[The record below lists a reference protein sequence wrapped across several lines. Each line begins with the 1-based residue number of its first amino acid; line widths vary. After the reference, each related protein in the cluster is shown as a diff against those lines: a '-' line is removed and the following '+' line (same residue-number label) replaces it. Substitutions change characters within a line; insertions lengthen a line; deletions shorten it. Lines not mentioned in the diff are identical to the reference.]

1 MFGLFNYGPKDF
13 IGKTP
18 EDILDKM
25 KPNKIDDNFFEK
37 YNKPDN
43 QAYQQLSPSIIGAI
57 QLLIDL
63 KKKIVIY
70 DKCYKN
76 AGPTKA
82 PARVQEP
89 AAGAA
94 HRHSIKPGHHDAHA
108 AVLHDNKVDDNK
120 VVEGEMNEM
129 VGGRRRRGRKTKK
142 ARKGTRR
149 SRRKGTQKN

>member
-108 AVLHDNKVDDNK
+108 AVLHDNS
-120 VVEGEMNEM
+120 VVAAEMADME
-129 VGGRRRRGRKTKK
+129 GGRRRRGRKSKK
-142 ARKGTRR
+142 AKKGTRR

>member
-1 MFGLFNYGPKDF
+1 
-13 IGKTP
+13 
-18 EDILDKM
+18 M

-82 PARVQEP
+82 PMHAP
-89 AAGAA
+89 AQAPAVGAA

-108 AVLHDNKVDDNK
+108 AVLHDNK

-149 SRRKGTQKN
+149 SRRKGTKKLH